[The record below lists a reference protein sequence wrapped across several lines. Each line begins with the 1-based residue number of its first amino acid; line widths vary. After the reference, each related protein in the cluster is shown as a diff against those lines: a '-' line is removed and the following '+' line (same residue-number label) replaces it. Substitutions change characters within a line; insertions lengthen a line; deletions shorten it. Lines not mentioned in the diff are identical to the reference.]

1 MEDSMHDQLT
11 APNEKRLSMHKDR
24 TQRCVCKYCGGHLRL
39 KQITFSQYDDA
50 RIEIFCED
58 CDRLEFGVEPE
69 IYASAQFFVEET
81 GFNCYPDLDDSGKTK
96 QMTIAKVSDII
107 TWQNQN
113 IGILT
118 PQGYQIPLQLNE
130 RFIGE
135 CTTYSEE
142 DLLKDD

>member
-1 MEDSMHDQLT
+1 MQDQLT
-11 APNEKRLSMHKDR
+11 AQNEKRLSMLKDR
-24 TQRCVCKYCGGHLRL
+24 TKRCVCKYCGGHLRL

>member
-1 MEDSMHDQLT
+1 MEEATQESLTDQT
-11 APNEKRLSMHKDR
+11 QKRLEMLRDR
-24 TQRCVCKYCGGHLRL
+24 TKRCVCKYCGGHLRL
-39 KQITFSQYDDA
+39 KQITFCQYDDD

-69 IYASAQFFVEET
+69 VYSSAQFFVEET

-96 QMTIAKVSDII
+96 QMTIAKVSEII
-107 TWQNQN
+107 TWQNQH

-118 PQGYQIPLQLNE
+118 PQGYQIPIQMNE

-135 CTTYSEE
+135 CTTYSED
-142 DLLKDD
+142 DLLEDD

>member
-1 MEDSMHDQLT
+1 MEEATQESLTDQT
-11 APNEKRLSMHKDR
+11 QKRLEMLRDR
-24 TQRCVCKYCGGHLRL
+24 TKRCVCKYCGGHLRL
-39 KQITFSQYDDA
+39 KQITFSQYDDD

-69 IYASAQFFVEET
+69 VYSSAQFFVEET

-96 QMTIAKVSDII
+96 QMTIAKVSEII
-107 TWQNQN
+107 TWQNQH

-118 PQGYQIPLQLNE
+118 PQGYQIPIQNE

-135 CTTYSEE
+135 CTTYSED
-142 DLLKDD
+142 DLLEDD

>member
-1 MEDSMHDQLT
+1 MQDQLT
-11 APNEKRLSMHKDR
+11 AQNEKRLSMLKDR
-24 TQRCVCKYCGGHLRL
+24 TKRCVCKYCGGHLRL

-58 CDRLEFGVEPE
+58 
-69 IYASAQFFVEET
+69 FVEET

>member
-1 MEDSMHDQLT
+1 MEEAMQDQLT
-11 APNEKRLSMHKDR
+11 AQNEKRLSMLKDR
-24 TQRCVCKYCGGHLRL
+24 TKRCVCKYCGGHLRL

>member
-1 MEDSMHDQLT
+1 MEDQLT
-11 APNEKRLSMHKDR
+11 AQNEKRLSMLKDR
-24 TQRCVCKYCGGHLRL
+24 TKRCVCKYCGGHLRL

-81 GFNCYPDLDDSGKTK
+81 DFNCYPDLDDSGKTK

-118 PQGYQIPLQLNE
+118 PQGYQIPLELNE

-142 DLLKDD
+142 DLIKDD